1 MAMSKTN
8 RIHGYIHIHPNA
20 ENNKVGINQTLVVCY
35 LINVHCPCLLS
46 VSILHSPKKHEHY
59 IITNNILVIE

>member
-8 RIHGYIHIHPNA
+8 RIHGYIYIHPNA

-35 LINVHCPCLLS
+35 LINVHCLCLLS